1 MLKPLTSAAVGLFGC
16 VLLFAGCG
24 NRREAE
30 AQFLGTWS
38 RASMDSTTDL
48 TFNSDHTFIQSGES
62 LGEYTVFGSGKWYL
76 DYKKIFI
83 RFDHRD
89 EGALVILYIADVTP
103 EELKITHKDWV
114 ETYKRV
120 KTLTREEVQRM
131 AGKRVEY
138 TTTP

>member
-1 MLKPLTSAAVGLFGC
+1 MLKLLIYLAMLVSGGL
-16 VLLFAGCG
+16 LLASCST
-24 NRREAE
+24 RDAAE

-38 RASMDSTTDL
+38 RTSMDSTTDL
-48 TFNSDHTFIQSGES
+48 TFNRDHTFIQSGES

-103 EELKITHKDWV
+103 EELKISHKDWV
-114 ETYKRV
+114 ETYTRV
-120 KTLTREEVQRM
+120 KTLTREEIQQMV
-131 AGKRVEY
+131 GKRAERI
-138 TTTP
+138 TKQ